1 MVDGE
6 PLIDS
11 SFMTFDDSSD
21 WKKEIELKLVKLV
34 KFRDWVQKLGMQITM
49 GTA

>member
-21 WKKEIELKLVKLV
+21 WKKEIESKLV
-34 KFRDWVQKLGMQITM
+34 KFRNWVKKLGMQITI

>member
-21 WKKEIELKLVKLV
+21 WNKEIELKLVKFRNWV
-34 KFRDWVQKLGMQITM
+34 KKLGMQITI

>member
-21 WKKEIELKLVKLV
+21 WKKAIELKLV
-34 KFRDWVQKLGMQITM
+34 KFRDWVKKLGMQITI

>member
-21 WKKEIELKLVKLV
+21 WKEED
-34 KFRDWVQKLGMQITM
+34 KFFFPNKTC
-49 GTA
+49 